1 MRVNL
6 TKKEIINSVFMQI
19 GFSRKMSES
28 ILEDILTDIVKNLK
42 KHKVVKI
49 SNFGTFHI
57 RFKKKR
63 VGRNPKTKEEKI
75 IKDLG
80 NIIQAYQEVARRL
93 GIMPEETNISEVKKF
108 AKTTSIKFL
117 FSSYIPILEI

>member
-19 GFSRKMSES
+19 GYSKKMSES
-28 ILEDILTDIVKNLK
+28 ILEDILSDIIKNLK

-57 RFKKKR
+57 RFKKSR
-63 VGRNPKTKEEKI
+63 VGRNPRTKEEKI
-75 IKDLG
+75 IKERNVVLFKASKDFK
-80 NIIQAYQEVARRL
+80 NFINENN
-93 GIMPEETNISEVKKF
+93 EKKL
-108 AKTTSIKFL
+108 KSL
-117 FSSYIPILEI
+117 

>member
-19 GFSRKMSES
+19 GFSKKMSES
-28 ILEDILTDIVKNLK
+28 ILEDILSDIVKNLK

-49 SNFGTFHI
+49 SNFGTFHT
-57 RFKKKR
+57 RFKKSR

-75 IKDLG
+75 IKERNVVLFKPSKDF
-80 NIIQAYQEVARRL
+80 
-93 GIMPEETNISEVKKF
+93 KKF
-108 AKTTSIKFL
+108 INDNEKK
-117 FSSYIPILEI
+117 LESL

>member
-19 GFSRKMSES
+19 GFSKKMSES

-42 KHKVVKI
+42 KYKVVKI

-57 RFKKKR
+57 RYKKKR
-63 VGRNPKTKEEKI
+63 VGRNPKTNEEKI
-75 IKDLG
+75 IKERNAVLFKPSK
-80 NIIQAYQEVARRL
+80 QF
-93 GIMPEETNISEVKKF
+93 KKF
-108 AKTTSIKFL
+108 INKQNEKNL
-117 FSSYIPILEI
+117 